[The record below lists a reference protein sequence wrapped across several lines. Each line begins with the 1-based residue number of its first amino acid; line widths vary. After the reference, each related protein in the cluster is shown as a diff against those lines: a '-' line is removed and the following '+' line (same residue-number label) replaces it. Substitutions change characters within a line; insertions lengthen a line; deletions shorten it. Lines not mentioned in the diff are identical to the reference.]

1 MVRGE
6 EEFDVAYA
14 EMAKTRVSAVIVQG
28 SLPRQRAVPSI
39 SCFSAA
45 RMTGV
50 GRRTKPLARYG
61 GCAQAAVSE

>member
-50 GRRTKPLARYG
+50 GRI
-61 GCAQAAVSE
+61 Q